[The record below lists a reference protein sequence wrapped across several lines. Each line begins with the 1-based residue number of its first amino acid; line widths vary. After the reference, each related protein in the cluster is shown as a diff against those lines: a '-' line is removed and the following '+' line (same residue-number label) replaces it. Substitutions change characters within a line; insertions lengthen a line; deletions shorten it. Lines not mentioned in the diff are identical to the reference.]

1 MEPTKSFAKKNA
13 RVLRFLFSLSPAYV
27 LAYIFYY
34 LLKAFLPYIPI
45 YGGALIIDAVIT
57 GKNYDETMVIVYTMI
72 GTFLGVALLT
82 SFLTYF
88 LQAFDNK
95 ILAEI
100 NRMTSKKTHE
110 ISYAQLEDIKTLR
123 LIKAADEATNGS
135 GGVPAYMQSIGS
147 LVQGISSL
155 VYSCLLL
162 QGIFQSGVPNQTDG
176 WSVFLNNPWSSLV
189 LFGAVVLTLLA
200 SLPLAGLS
208 NKLAY
213 KAMMDNVEGNRRF
226 GYYYDICND
235 YEVGKDIRLFH
246 MQKMIM
252 SLQEND
258 KYGVNCT
265 WEKYCHSDILIQ
277 IATAFFFAVL
287 SFAAYGY
294 LGLKALYG
302 LISVGSAVA
311 YAGAVTLLAT
321 GAGEIIRGFVGLSL
335 NANYLQNYFLYL
347 ALPNSMTFGKEKL
360 DENVPLSVEFCHVNF
375 TYPNQKEKALDDVSL
390 SIKPGEKLA
399 IVGANGAGKTTLM
412 KLVCRLYEPDSG
424 EILVNGKPLA
434 SYDQPSL
441 ERLYAIVFQDFK
453 LFSFSIKD
461 NVSSNENG
469 DEKKVINSLKK
480 ASIYDRIVAFPKGI
494 ETILYNKNDENG
506 VEISGG
512 EAQKIAI
519 ARALYKNSPLVIL
532 DEPTSALD
540 PKSEAEIYENFAT
553 LVEGKTA
560 VFISHR
566 MSSTKFCDEIAVV
579 DSGHIVEKGSH
590 ESLLKIKDGLY
601 KKMWD
606 AQAQYYR

>member
-1 MEPTKSFAKKNA
+1 MEPTKSFTKKNA
-13 RVLRFLFSLSPAYV
+13 RVLHFLFKLSPLYV
-27 LAYIFYY
+27 LAYIFAY
-34 LLKAFLPYIPI
+34 LLQAFLPYVPI
-45 YGGALIIDAVIT
+45 YGSARIIDAIIAQ
-57 GKNYDETMVIVYTMI
+57 KNVNEIMSVVYLMI
-72 GTFLGVALLT
+72 GVTLGVGLLS
-82 SFLTYF
+82 SFLTYY

-95 ILAEI
+95 ILAEV

-135 GGVPAYMQSIGS
+135 GGIPSYMLGIGTM
-147 LVQGISSL
+147 VQGISSI
-155 VYSCLLL
+155 VYSVLLL
-162 QGIFQSGVPNQTDG
+162 RGILRPGTPTRVDG
-176 WSVFLNNPWSSLV
+176 WSNFLNNPWSSLV
-189 LFGAVVLTLLA
+189 LVGVVLLA
-200 SLPLAGLS
+200 VLVSLPLALLS

-226 GYYYDICND
+226 GYFYQVCND
-235 YEVGKDIRLFH
+235 YEMGKDIRLFH
-246 MQKMIM
+246 MQDMIM
-252 SLQEND
+252 SLQQND
-258 KYGVNCT
+258 KYGVNAT
-265 WEKYCHSDILIQ
+265 WEKFCRSDILIQ
-277 IATAFFFAVL
+277 IAIGFFFAIL
-287 SFAAYGY
+287 SFTAYGF
-294 LGLKALYG
+294 LGLKAFYG
-302 LISVGSAVA
+302 LVSVGSAVA
-311 YAGAVTLLAT
+311 YAGAVTLLAM
-321 GAGEIIRGFVGLSL
+321 GIEKIISGLVSLSL
-335 NANYLQNYFLYL
+335 NADYLQNYFIYL
-347 ALPNSMTFGKEKL
+347 SLPNSMTFGQEKL
-360 DENVPLSVEFCHVNF
+360 DEKIPLSLEFRHVSF

-390 SIKPGEKLA
+390 VVKPGEKLA

-424 EILVNGKPLA
+424 EILVDGKPLA

-441 ERLYAIVFQDFK
+441 DRLYAIVFQDFK

-461 NVSSNENG
+461 NVAAGENG
-469 DEKKVINSLKK
+469 DEAKVLEALKK
-480 ASIYDRIVAFPKGI
+480 ANIDNRVKAFPDGI
-494 ETILYNKNDENG
+494 NTILYNKNDTNG

-519 ARALYKNSPLVIL
+519 ARALYKDSPLVIL

-540 PKSEAEIYENFAT
+540 PKSEAEVYENFAT

-566 MSSTKFCDEIAVV
+566 MSSTKFCDDIVV
-579 DSGHIVEKGSH
+579 VNGGHIVEQGNH